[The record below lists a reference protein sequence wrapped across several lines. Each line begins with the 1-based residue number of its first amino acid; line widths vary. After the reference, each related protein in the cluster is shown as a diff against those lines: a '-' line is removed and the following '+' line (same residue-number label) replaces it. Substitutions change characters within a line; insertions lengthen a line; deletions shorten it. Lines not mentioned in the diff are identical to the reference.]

1 MMRNRFNGLAAR
13 AKELALLAVLAVLAA
28 CVSACSS
35 SGSGSKEPEP
45 AKLEKFTEEVQLKTL
60 WSRSVGDG
68 QGKIWNRLRPAI
80 DGNSL
85 FVADSDG
92 RVFAFNRETGEVLW
106 KKALDVP
113 VSGAVGAGD
122 GLLLLGT
129 LRGEV
134 LALAAVDG
142 AEKWRAQVGSEVLA
156 PPAANTDA
164 VIVQTQDDRVIA
176 LSPADGHQLWLFDNT
191 PATLSLRGTSAPIV
205 TSRLAVVGLSSG
217 KVLALEARTGV
228 PQWEQ
233 RIAIPQGRSELERI
247 VDIDGSL
254 LLSGNTLYVTSFQG
268 QVAGL
273 DLDDGHVLWQHE
285 ASSYAGVSERQGY
298 VYLSQA
304 NGTVESLDER
314 STSLM
319 WSNDALARR
328 ELSAPEVFGD
338 YIAVG
343 DKEGY
348 LHLLSQTDGHFV
360 ARQKIDGSGLRA
372 RPLVAGDTLYVYG
385 NGGKLV
391 ALKIQ

>member
-1 MMRNRFNGLAAR
+1 MMRKTLIS
-13 AKELALLAVLAVLAA
+13 KSSKQLALLALLVLF
-28 CVSACSS
+28 VSACTS
-35 SGSGSKEPEP
+35 SGSSSKEEQKP
-45 AKLEKFTEEVQLKTL
+45 AELQKFTEEVKLKQQ
-60 WSRSVGDG
+60 WSRSIGDG
-68 QGKIWNRLRPAI
+68 QGKIWNRLKPAV
-80 DGNSL
+80 DGNNIY
-85 FVADSDG
+85 VADSDG
-92 RVFAFNRETGEVLW
+92 RVLAFNRESGDLLW
-106 KKALDVP
+106 KKTLNKP
-113 VSGAVGAGD
+113 VSGAMGVGN

-134 LALAAVDG
+134 LALDTASG
-142 AEKWRAQVGSEVLA
+142 EEKWHAQVGSEVLA
-156 PPAANTDA
+156 PPAINQDA
-164 VIVQTQDDRVIA
+164 VIVQAQDDRITA
-176 LSPADGHQLWLFDNT
+176 LNPADGSQLWRFDNT
-191 PATLSLRGTSAPIV
+191 PAPLTLRGTSAPLV
-205 TSRLAVVGLSSG
+205 TGRLALVGLSSG
-217 KVLALEARTGV
+217 KVIALEARTGV
-228 PQWEQ
+228 PVWEQ
-233 RIAIPQGRSELERI
+233 RVAIAQGRSELERI

-273 DLDDGHVLWQHE
+273 DLDSGEVLWQHQ
-285 ASSYAGVSERQGY
+285 ASSYTGVAERVGH

-304 NGTVESLDER
+304 DGTVVSLDER
-314 STSLM
+314 TASLM

>member
-1 MMRNRFNGLAAR
+1 MMRKTLISR
-13 AKELALLAVLAVLAA
+13 LALLSFLAIFI
-28 CVSACSS
+28 SACTS
-35 SGSGSKEPEP
+35 SGSNSKDELEP
-45 AKLEKFTEEVQLKTL
+45 AKLEKITEEVKLKVQ

-68 QGKIWNRLRPAI
+68 QGKIWNRLKPAI
-80 DGNSL
+80 DGNRI
-85 FVADSDG
+85 FAADSDG
-92 RVFAFNRETGEVLW
+92 RVFAFNRESGEPLW
-106 KKALDVP
+106 KKNLKEP
-113 VSGAVGAGD
+113 VSGAVGAGN

-134 LALAAVDG
+134 IALDAQSG
-142 AEKWRAQVGSEVLA
+142 EEKWRVPVGSEVLA
-156 PPAANTDA
+156 PPAVNQDA
-164 VIVQTQDDRVIA
+164 VIVQTQDDRIFA
-176 LSPADGHQLWLFDNT
+176 LNPADGSQLWRFDNT
-191 PATLSLRGTSAPIV
+191 PATLTLRGTSAPLV

-217 KVLALEARTGV
+217 KVLALESRTGV
-228 PQWEQ
+228 PVWEQ

-254 LLSGNTLYVTSFQG
+254 LLSGNTLYVTSYQG

-273 DLDDGHVLWQHE
+273 DLDNGEVLWQHQ
-285 ASSYAGVSERQGY
+285 ASSYTGVAEKMGH
-298 VYLSQA
+298 VFLSQA

-314 STSLM
+314 TVSLL

-338 YIAVG
+338 TIAVG

-360 ARQKIDGSGLRA
+360 ARQKIDGNGLRA
-372 RPLVAGDTLYVYG
+372 RPLVAGDFLYVYG

-391 ALKIQ
+391 ALRIE